1 MFYIILLILSYLLGG
16 VTMILIEAGG
26 KDEE

>member
-1 MFYIILLILSYLLGG
+1 MMYLIVSVVSYLLGG
-16 VTMILIEAGG
+16 ATMILIEAGG